1 MGAGRK
7 AQCVVGGA
15 EEPLGGG
22 GHPADT
28 PHLPGCEL
36 GIAAHALISGGGIAL
51 GLHGPGSKHLLAQ
64 VCTALGGGAG
74 VELVK
79 GNGVHLH
86 TEVDAVQQGAGYPAA
101 VLSHRTGRT
110 GTGTGGV
117 AVVAALAGVH
127 GGHQLEPAGVG
138 GAACRTAHSDLA
150 VLQRLA
156 QNFQTVPGKLRQLVQ
171 KQHAAVGK
179 AALAGPEGGAAARQ
193 RRRAGRVVR
202 AAEGP
207 GGDQAP
213 PLGQLARNG
222 IDLGGL
228 HSFLPGQGRQDA
240 GQALGQHGFAG
251 AGRADEQ
258 HVVPAGCRQHHGPA
272 GQRLAHHIRKIRGG
286 IPAGSG
292 VKGDGRGRGEGHK
305 APQRIHD
312 LPGRAGGIDLHRV
325 AARLGGFSGVF
336 GGYIQ
341 AADAVCC
348 RRQRHGQHARNRA
361 QAAVQCQLP
370 QKSRVGGRLLH
381 LAGGCQHRQQQGQVI
396 HRAALA
402 DVRRGKVDRDVAV
415 GPFVA
420 QILYGRAD
428 TVAAF
433 PHGGIRQAHQRKG
446 GQAAGDIGFH
456 GHGKAVQAVQTI
468 AFQNGIHGASSRR
481 VCGPTGK

>member
-1 MGAGRK
+1 M
-7 AQCVVGGA
+7 
-15 EEPLGGG
+15 
-22 GHPADT
+22 
-28 PHLPGCEL
+28 
-36 GIAAHALISGGGIAL
+36 
-51 GLHGPGSKHLLAQ
+51 
-64 VCTALGGGAG
+64 
-74 VELVK
+74 
-79 GNGVHLH
+79 
-86 TEVDAVQQGAGYPAA
+86 
-101 VLSHRTGRT
+101 
-110 GTGTGGV
+110 
-117 AVVAALAGVH
+117 
-127 GGHQLEPAGVG
+127 
-138 GAACRTAHSDLA
+138 
-150 VLQRLA
+150 
-156 QNFQTVPGKLRQLVQ
+156 
-171 KQHAAVGK
+171 
-179 AALAGPEGGAAARQ
+179 
-193 RRRAGRVVR
+193 
-202 AAEGP
+202 
-207 GGDQAP
+207 
-213 PLGQLARNG
+213 
-222 IDLGGL
+222 
-228 HSFLPGQGRQDA
+228 
-240 GQALGQHGFAG
+240 
-251 AGRADEQ
+251 
-258 HVVPAGCRQHHGPA
+258 

-325 AARLGGFSGVF
+325 AACLGGFSGVF
-336 GGYIQ
+336 GGHIQ

-396 HRAALA
+396 YRAALA

-420 QILYGRAD
+420 QILHGRAD

-446 GQAAGDIGFH
+446 GQTAGDIGFH